1 MNLTNA
7 PPIHAY
13 TVSIQYNPKVL
24 GLAPDGSGIDPTGG
38 LLGNSIATY
47 IECIGGTPII
57 GNSCSSIDGA
67 GVLTLSESIS
77 GSGNSTGSSG
87 ILFTVRFN
95 ILLRGVSQIH
105 LLKAEIVEG
114 ASAGVLG
121 SLLAVQ
127 LADGYF
133 SNMLC
138 GGMLCQPPVPSFTV
152 LPLPPISVNK
162 NVTFDA
168 TGSKTPNLGGSISF
182 YTWFW
187 NEAGSAISTY
197 TSTRAAVIEKSF
209 FIGNTRHFI
218 TLTVN
223 DTYGVEGYT
232 TMLIQVV
239 DIRLDLSVDSISASP
254 VFRVL
259 AGTPVNIT
267 AVGDNLSTDAENVTL
282 EIVVGGTVLA
292 NKTFPNVPGHTSTL
306 PLTKVWD
313 THGFAPKIY
322 RVQAIVPPVRDSS
335 GKIIEDDVV
344 NGVDSNNMGFVFVEI
359 VEPAGSGLIS
369 LSLVETTGL
378 GIIVLAGVGAAAG
391 LFSRRRRTVE
401 PLLD

>member
-1 MNLTNA
+1 MGNA
-7 PPIHAY
+7 VQ
-13 TVSIQYNPKVL
+13 TL
-24 GLAPDGSGIDPTGG
+24 
-38 LLGNSIATY
+38 
-47 IECIGGTPII
+47 IECVDGAAII
-57 GNSCSSIDGA
+57 GNNCSTLDGQ
-67 GVLTLSESIS
+67 GVLTLQEFIS

-105 LLKAEIVEG
+105 LLKAEIAEG

-121 SLLAVQ
+121 SLLDVQ

-133 SNMLC
+133 SNLLC
-138 GGMLCQPPVPSFTV
+138 GGQLCQPPVPSFTV
-152 LPLPPISVNK
+152 LPLPPITIGK

-168 TGSKTPNLGGSISF
+168 TGSRTPNPGASVSF

-187 NEAGSAISTY
+187 NEAGSLITTY
-197 TSTRAAVIEKSF
+197 TFTRASVTEKSF

-223 DTYGVEGYT
+223 DTYGAEGYF

-239 DIRLDLSVDSISASP
+239 DIRLDLAVDSINASP
-254 VFRVL
+254 FFRVL

-267 AVGDNLSTDAENVTL
+267 AVGYNISTNAENVTL
-282 EIVVGGTVLA
+282 QIVVGGTVLA
-292 NKTFPNVPGHTSTL
+292 NKTFPNVPGHILTR
-306 PLTKVWD
+306 PLTKIWD
-313 THGFAPKIY
+313 THGLLPKIY
-322 RVQAIVPPVRDSS
+322 RVQAIVLPVRDSS
-335 GKIIEDDVV
+335 GKIIEDDAV
-344 NGVDSNNMGFVFVEI
+344 NGVDSNNIRFVFVEL
-359 VEPAGSGLIS
+359 VEPAGSALVS

-378 GIIVLAGVGAAAG
+378 GIAVLVGVGVAAG